1 MKKSLLIIFNLLFS
15 ISLFSQIAEFRAD
28 TTSLKKRTGNN
39 EIVYKKALE
48 MEWII
53 NGKKLFFGS
62 KPIKVIPNEK
72 KIDTILFRNSSN
84 SKYDLIICNISE
96 ASKFSFEYNT
106 CCGGFNVRKENKGKL
121 SRDIIFEI
129 SKKDENDIYLG
140 TLGETGILLKKD
152 NVENHI
158 NEICRSAMSPN
169 IYSIA
174 VSKIRKN
181 CDSLENCE
189 ELLCEIRD
197 GQAKG
202 GFEYEVIEKKIEFL
216 YMPLDDKILKI
227 IFHEKTNRTELK
239 YVW

>member
-1 MKKSLLIIFNLLFS
+1 MKKSLLITFILLFTN
-15 ISLFSQIAEFRAD
+15 SLFSQTAEFIAD
-28 TTSLKKRTGNN
+28 TVSLKKRTGNN
-39 EIVYKKALE
+39 ERVYEKALE

-53 NGKKLFFGS
+53 NGEKLFFGS

-84 SKYDLIICNISE
+84 SKYDIIICNIAE
-96 ASKFSFEYNT
+96 ASKFSFEYNP

-129 SKKDENDIYLG
+129 SEKNENDMYLG
-140 TLGETGILLKKD
+140 TLGQTGILLEKD
-152 NVENHI
+152 NIENHI

-174 VSKIRKN
+174 ISKIRKN
-181 CDSLENCE
+181 CDSLKNCE
-189 ELLCEIRD
+189 ELLCEIQD
-197 GQAKG
+197 GVAKD
-202 GFEYEVIEKKIEFL
+202 GFEYEVIETKMEFL
-216 YMPLDDKILKI
+216 YMPLDEKILKVL
-227 IFHEKTNRTELK
+227 FNKKTNRTELK